1 MKAMFS
7 VFSALLMNIKKLI
20 VLSWLHFVM
29 SATRGGRFPQNKHW
43 LWEFVKMLLLLQLL
57 GFAWLIYIGGNTNEV
72 SAIIG
77 PL

>member
-29 SATRGGRFPQNKHW
+29 SATRGGRFPQNKH
-43 LWEFVKMLLLLQLL
+43 
-57 GFAWLIYIGGNTNEV
+57 
-72 SAIIG
+72 
-77 PL
+77 